1 MERII
6 QEAALEGGQ
15 ELHESE
21 NLSFNTT
28 ENPVCKDLLN
38 LWGQCLA
45 KITLLLSEMGDTQS
59 RMRPKLYT

>member
-45 KITLLLSEMGDTQS
+45 KITLLL
-59 RMRPKLYT
+59 